1 MKKEEKQE
9 LYNFFKT
16 AGDYIDGHKTYEAE
30 PVFTDDSEEPIS
42 QNYAD
47 EKIVKPIQNTDT
59 QANNNVIANNSSSSS
74 TSIKIASSA
83 LYRIGSNSKPIKFM
97 LLCEWIENHT
107 HSNNSQDI
115 FSGEAAILLDK
126 MLGAINL
133 KRDSNFSVHLLSEGK
148 NDFDA
153 FLDQQIAELKPSAIL
168 AVGNFAIQNLLK
180 TSDEINK
187 LHGKFFSYANLPV
200 MSIFHPNA
208 LLRDANLKRP
218 AWEDLKLFNSKLTQI
233 ENSY

>member
-9 LYNFFKT
+9 LYSFFKT
-16 AGDYIDGHKTYEAE
+16 ACDYIDGHKTYEAE
-30 PVFTDDSEEPIS
+30 PVFTDDSE
-42 QNYAD
+42 
-47 EKIVKPIQNTDT
+47 KIVKPIQNIAT
-59 QANNNVIANNSSSSS
+59 QTNAIRNSSSNSS
-74 TSIKIASSA
+74 ASIKIASSG
-83 LYRIGSNSKPIKFM
+83 LHRLGNNSTPIKFM
-97 LLCEWIENHT
+97 LLCEWIED
-107 HSNNSQDI
+107 NSKSENVRGI
-115 FSGEAAILLDK
+115 FSGEASALLDK

-133 KRDSNFSVHLLSEGK
+133 KRDNNFTVHNLDKGN

-153 FLDQQIAELKPSAIL
+153 FINEQIAELKPSAIL

-180 TSDEINK
+180 TNDEINK

-218 AWEDLKLFNSKLTQI
+218 AWEDLKLFNSKLSQI

>member
-9 LYNFFKT
+9 LYNFFKI
-16 AGDYIDGHKTYEAE
+16 ACDYIDGHKTEEAE
-30 PVFTDDSEEPIS
+30 PVFTDDI
-42 QNYAD
+42 D
-47 EKIVKPIQNTDT
+47 KPAMHDSVSGST
-59 QANNNVIANNSSSSS
+59 NSSSNSS
-74 TSIKIASSA
+74 SIKIASSA
-83 LYRIGSNSKPIKFM
+83 LYRIGNNLKPIKFM
-97 LLCEWIENHT
+97 LLCEWIENNT
-107 HSNNSQDI
+107 SSNNSASQNLTGI
-115 FSGEAAILLDK
+115 FSGEASALLDK
-126 MLGAINL
+126 MLEAINL
-133 KRDSNFSVHLLSEGK
+133 KRDNNFTVHNLDKGN

-153 FLDQQIAELKPSAIL
+153 FINEQIAELKPSAIL

-180 TSDEINK
+180 TNDEINK

-218 AWEDLKLFNSKLTQI
+218 AWEDLKLFNSKLSQI

>member
-16 AGDYIDGHKTYEAE
+16 ASDYIDGHKTYETK
-30 PVFTDDSEEPIS
+30 PVFTDDSEIPIS

-47 EKIVKPIQNTDT
+47 KKIVKPVQ
-59 QANNNVIANNSSSSS
+59 NNSS
-74 TSIKIASSA
+74 SIKIASSA
-83 LYRIGSNSKPIKFM
+83 LYRIGNNSKPIRFM
-97 LLCEWIENHT
+97 LLCEWIENNSS
-107 HSNNSQDI
+107 SNNSASENLTGI
-115 FSGEAAILLDK
+115 FSGEASALLDK

-133 KRDSNFSVHLLSEGK
+133 KRDNNFTVHNLGAD
-148 NDFDA
+148 NNGFDSFINEEISA
-153 FLDQQIAELKPSAIL
+153 LRPSAIL
-168 AVGNFAIQNLLK
+168 AVGNFAIQNLIK
-180 TSDEINK
+180 TNEEINK

-218 AWEDLKLFNSKLTQI
+218 AWEDLKLFNSKLSRI

>member
-16 AGDYIDGHKTYEAE
+16 AVNYIDGHKTYEAE
-30 PVFTDDSEEPIS
+30 PVFTDDSEKPVR
-42 QNYAD
+42 QNYTD
-47 EKIVKPIQNTDT
+47 EKIVKPVQNIST
-59 QANNNVIANNSSSSS
+59 QANNNAIANNS

-83 LYRIGSNSKPIKFM
+83 LYRIGNNSKPIKFM

-133 KRDSNFSVHLLSEGK
+133 KRDSNFSVHLLSEG
-148 NDFDA
+148 NTDFDA
-153 FLDQQIAELKPSAIL
+153 FINEQIAELRPSAIL

-180 TSDEINK
+180 TNDEINK
-187 LHGKFFSYANLPV
+187 LHGKFFNYANLPV
-200 MSIFHPNA
+200 ISIFHPNA